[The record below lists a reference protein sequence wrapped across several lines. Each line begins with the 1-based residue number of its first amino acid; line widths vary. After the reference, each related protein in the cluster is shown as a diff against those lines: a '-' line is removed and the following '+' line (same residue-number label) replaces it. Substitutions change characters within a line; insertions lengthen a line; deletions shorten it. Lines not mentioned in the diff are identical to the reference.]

1 MDVSGSFA
9 QSDTKWQLFD
19 IQDTLNLLRAV
30 FGTLSGLRR
39 YHLVDLLELSNRAM
53 ADGISF
59 PKMSSRSCGC
69 FGKELGLKPGIQSLI
84 RNGLGSAV
92 VTFY

>member
-19 IQDTLNLLRAV
+19 IQDTLNLLRSV

-39 YHLVDLLELSNRAM
+39 YHLVDLLELANRAM

-59 PKMSSRSCGC
+59 PEMSSRSCG
-69 FGKELGLKPGIQSLI
+69 
-84 RNGLGSAV
+84 
-92 VTFY
+92 